1 MGLASQ
7 LGDRFKAAFTA
18 EIIGVISGGAL
29 TVLLA
34 RLLTPDSYGLL
45 FLALSVFSV
54 AKLFSA
60 FGVAKS
66 ASRYIAE
73 YKETDP
79 GQIPHILRAALLLNL
94 LTIAIIAFAFFL
106 GREPIATL
114 LDEPKLSPFLLLG
127 SAFIVFSTLT
137 LFVQQTLQGFEE
149 IQKASLFTAMDKAG
163 RLVFATGFVLLGYGA
178 LGALVGYIVSYA
190 LIASVGLVYLFQR
203 GYRQFDLSPIE
214 SGLKRKIGEYTIPIA
229 VTQSAHT
236 LDHHIDKVLIGF
248 FVGPTAV
255 GFYTIGKQVVQ
266 FVETPMSALGFTLS
280 PTYGSQKAQG
290 NTDTAARIYET
301 ALSQGLLLYFP
312 AAAGLMILAE
322 PGIRYVFGSE
332 YLGAV
337 PVLQILAIF
346 AILQSVT
353 KLTSHGLDY
362 LGRARDRSIIKG
374 GTAVLNFGLNVVLI
388 PIMGVVGAAI
398 ATVVTFAIYT
408 FANVYIMHLEF
419 GLRVRWLTKRL
430 GYAVLVTGLMSV
442 VVVGAAGY
450 ISGLFTLLSV
460 VLLGVLVWAV
470 FTLYFDLVDTDQ
482 LYAMIQ

>member
-7 LGDRFKAAFTA
+7 LGSRFKAAFTA
-18 EIIGVISGGAL
+18 EIVGAISGGAL
-29 TVLLA
+29 TILLA
-34 RLLTPDSYGLL
+34 RLLTPGSYGLL

-79 GQIPHILRAALLLNL
+79 GQIPHILRVALLLNL
-94 LTIAIIAFAFFL
+94 LTIAIIAFAFFV
-106 GREPIATL
+106 GRGPIATL
-114 LDEPKLSPFLLLG
+114 LNEPDLSPFLLLG

-149 IQKASLFTAMDKAG
+149 IRKASLFTAVDKAG
-163 RLVFATGFVLLGYGA
+163 RLIFATGFVLLGYGA

-190 LIASVGLVYLFQR
+190 LIATVGLAYLFHR
-203 GYRQFDLSPIE
+203 GYRQFDFSPIE

-280 PTYGSQKAQG
+280 PTYGSQKARG
-290 NTDTAARIYET
+290 NSDTAARIYET

-337 PVLQILAIF
+337 PVLQVLAIF

-374 GTAVLNFGLNVVLI
+374 ATAVLNFGLNVVLI
-388 PIMGVVGAAI
+388 PIMGVVGAAV

-419 GLRVRWLTKRL
+419 DLRVQWLAKQA
-430 GYAVLVTGLMSV
+430 GYAVLITGLMSV
-442 VVVGAAGY
+442 VVVGAAEY
-450 ISGLFTLLSV
+450 ISGLFTLVSV

-470 FTLYFDLVDTDQ
+470 FTLYFDLVDTDR
-482 LYAMIQ
+482 LYAMI